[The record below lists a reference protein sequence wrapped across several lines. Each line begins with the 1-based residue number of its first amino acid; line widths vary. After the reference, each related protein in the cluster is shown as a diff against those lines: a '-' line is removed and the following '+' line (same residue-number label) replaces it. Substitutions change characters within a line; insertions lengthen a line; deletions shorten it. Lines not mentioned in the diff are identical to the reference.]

1 MNNQSYK
8 FDDFCLAPKQR
19 KLFYRNSPVA
29 ISAKAFEILLMMVE
43 RQGEI
48 IEKDEFLQKIWT
60 DSFVEESN
68 LVVHI
73 SALRRVLLEKKGE
86 RKFIETVS
94 GKGYSFVSPVTIVE
108 AENAA
113 PPKVAPTSKKNV
125 FAETEDSSS
134 AVSIAVLPLRYKNH
148 DADLE
153 YLANGITQS
162 LIDSLSQLPQLKV
175 MAYSAVATYKNTT
188 LEAQEIG
195 FLLGVENLLVGY
207 ISEYKNTLEIRVEL
221 IETKDKSHLWGISH
235 EAAFDDIFRIKKEI
249 SLAIAQ
255 SLKLKLTTSDETKIG
270 KSQTTDSEAYK
281 IYLKGKY
288 IIERLSTRKNRE
300 ESLYQALG
308 FFQQALKKDYN
319 FALAY
324 AGIGNVYNS
333 LFNHDFLKRDAALAE
348 ARKAL
353 QLALKIDPNLS
364 ESHVTKG
371 KIELIFDR
379 DLLAARASFDEAIR
393 LNPGNSIAYHW
404 QSATYLLYEEFDEA
418 IAMQNNAINFDPV
431 SVIANYG
438 LSKIFYFT
446 GDYNKTIIQ
455 AEETLDLDQR
465 YVSCFYL
472 LALSYAELG
481 IYDEAIKNA
490 LRAVEIQ
497 PMKEMILTL
506 AYVYALAGE
515 TEKAVEK
522 LGQTLAQ
529 SEGDLVDYTDV
540 AAVRLALGEHEKAF
554 EALEKAYDTGSV
566 NICALRVDPRFK
578 SLRNEKRFVS
588 LLDKLN
594 LR

>member
-1 MNNQSYK
+1 MNNQAYK
-8 FDDFCLAPKQR
+8 FDDFHLAPKQR
-19 KLFYRNSPVA
+19 KLFYRDSPVT
-29 ISAKAFEILLMMVE
+29 ISTKAFEILLMMVE
-43 RQGEI
+43 RNGEI

-94 GKGYSFVSPVTIVE
+94 GKGYSFVAPVIIVE
-108 AENAA
+108 VENAA
-113 PPKVAPTSKKNV
+113 PVKAVSATKKNIFEEV
-125 FAETEDSSS
+125 KDNDSI
-134 AVSIAVLPLRYKNH
+134 VSIAVLPLQYKNH

-175 MAYSAVATYKNTT
+175 MAYSAVSNYKNTE
-188 LEAQEIG
+188 LDPQEIG

-207 ISEYKNTLEIRVEL
+207 ISEYKNNLEIRVEL
-221 IETKDKSHLWGISH
+221 IETKDKRHLWGISH
-235 EAAFDDIFRIKKEI
+235 EARFDDIFQIKKEI

-255 SLKLKLTTSDETKIG
+255 KLKLKLTASDETRIG
-270 KSQTTDSEAYK
+270 KTQTTDSEAYK

-308 FFQQALKKDYN
+308 FFQQALKKDFN

-333 LFNHDFLKRDAALAE
+333 LFNHDFLKRETALAE

-353 QLALKIDPNLS
+353 RLALRINPNLS
-364 ESHVTKG
+364 ETYVTKG

-379 DLLAARASFDEAIR
+379 DLRAARASFDEAIR
-393 LNPGNSIAYHW
+393 LNPSNSIAYHW
-404 QSATYLLYEEFDEA
+404 QSTTYLLYEEFDEA
-418 IAMQNNAINFDPV
+418 IAMQNKAINFDPV

-446 GDYNKTIIQ
+446 GEYNKTIIQ
-455 AEETLDLDQR
+455 SEETLDLDHR

-522 LGQTLAQ
+522 LVQALDQ
-529 SEGDLVDYTDV
+529 SNGDLVDYTDV
-540 AAVRLALGEHEKAF
+540 AAVRLALGEHGKAF
-554 EALEKAYDTGSV
+554 DALEKAYETGSV

-588 LLDKLN
+588 LLEKLK

>member
-1 MNNQSYK
+1 MTNQAYK
-8 FDDFCLAPKQR
+8 FDDFYLAPKQR
-19 KLFYRNSPVA
+19 KLFYRNSPVT

-94 GKGYSFVSPVTIVE
+94 GKGYSFVSPVEIVE
-108 AENAA
+108 AENNKSGNSVSISKSAVS
-113 PPKVAPTSKKNV
+113 KTS
-125 FAETEDSSS
+125 EIDSP
-134 AVSIAVLPLRYKNH
+134 VSIAVLPLKLQDY

-162 LIDSLSQLPQLKV
+162 LIDSLSQIPQLKV
-175 MAYSAVATYKNTT
+175 MAYSAVAAYKKT
-188 LEAQEIG
+188 EFDPQEIG

-207 ISEYKNTLEIRVEL
+207 ISEYKNNLEIRVEL
-221 IETKDKSHLWGISH
+221 IETKDKRHLWGISH
-235 EAAFDDIFRIKKEI
+235 EARFDDIFQIKKEI

-255 SLKLKLTTSDETKIG
+255 KLKLKLTASDETKIG

-333 LFNHDFLKRDAALAE
+333 LFNHDFLKRDIALAE

-364 ESHVTKG
+364 ETYVTKG

-393 LNPGNSIAYHW
+393 LNPSNSIAYHW
-404 QSATYLLYEEFDEA
+404 QSAAYLFCEDFDEA
-418 IAMQNNAINFDPV
+418 IAMQNKAINLDPV
-431 SVIANYG
+431 SVIVNYG
-438 LSKIFYFT
+438 MSKIFYFT

-455 AEETLDLDQR
+455 SEETLDLDHR

-506 AYVYALAGE
+506 AYVYALAGK
-515 TEKAVEK
+515 TEKAVENLNK
-522 LGQTLAQ
+522 TLDQ
-529 SEGDLVDYTDV
+529 SNGDLVDYTDV
-540 AAVRLALGEHEKAF
+540 AAVNLALGEPEKSLDF
-554 EALEKAYDTGSV
+554 LEKAYETGSV
-566 NICALRVDPRFK
+566 NMCALRVDPRFK
-578 SLRNEKRFVS
+578 KLRNEDRFIS
-588 LLDKLN
+588 LLKKLN
-594 LR
+594 LK